1 MHEASRLGP
10 WSRFILRRSFFL
22 VASLFLLSSALF
34 FVLRMIPGDPAIRIA
49 GPGAPPALIG
59 ELRREMGLDNSL
71 WVQYWQYL
79 VGLFHGN
86 LGTSVAL
93 DQSVSSIIAQRLPP
107 TLQIVGAAFIVTMM
121 SSLAIGL
128 GSVAWAQRRRGRAS
142 GRVLNT
148 VLGGVVATPE
158 FVSGTYLS
166 LVFSVGWKLLPAG
179 GESGSV
185 SMILPVV
192 VLSLAPTAALSRI
205 VRAEGLAAVDR
216 EYMRAARA
224 KRLSANRIYLRHL
237 LPNILTATMTIGG
250 LIFTAILGG
259 TVIVESIF
267 NWPGLGSTLVTAAL
281 DRDYPVLQGIVL
293 VFGCGVI
300 VVNFSVDVLLRL
312 MDPRSLVGE
321 T

>member
-1 MHEASRLGP
+1 
-10 WSRFILRRSFFL
+10 
-22 VASLFLLSSALF
+22 
-34 FVLRMIPGDPAIRIA
+34 
-49 GPGAPPALIG
+49 
-59 ELRREMGLDNSL
+59 MGLDNSL